1 MDEGIMRNTTY
12 TTIDGFEVIIRGG
25 DNGRPSWWGW
35 LKSLWLK
42 PGGLY
47 WSVSVNYPRSG
58 FSATWCNTKM
68 GARKWAR
75 DTIKQKRIELA
86 DEPFYKD
93 ALSAKGGVD
102 DR

>member
-1 MDEGIMRNTTY
+1 
-12 TTIDGFEVIIRGG
+12 
-25 DNGRPSWWGW
+25 
-35 LKSLWLK
+35 
-42 PGGLY
+42 
-47 WSVSVNYPRSG
+47 
-58 FSATWCNTKM
+58 M